1 MHHAMHSMS
10 EAVAIKNAKMVAKD
24 AAWEP
29 QAVTI
34 TRALVQR
41 FDPSGQLAAYMRK
54 SLALGRGIFPEEMT

>member
-1 MHHAMHSMS
+1 MP
-10 EAVAIKNAKMVAKD
+10 KLVAKD

-34 TRALVQR
+34 TGALVQR

-54 SLALGRGIFPEEMT
+54 SLALGRGIVPEEMT

>member
-10 EAVAIKNAKMVAKD
+10 EAVANKNAKMVAKD
-24 AAWEP
+24 AAWE
-29 QAVTI
+29 AVTI

-54 SLALGRGIFPEEMT
+54 SLALGRGIVPEEMT